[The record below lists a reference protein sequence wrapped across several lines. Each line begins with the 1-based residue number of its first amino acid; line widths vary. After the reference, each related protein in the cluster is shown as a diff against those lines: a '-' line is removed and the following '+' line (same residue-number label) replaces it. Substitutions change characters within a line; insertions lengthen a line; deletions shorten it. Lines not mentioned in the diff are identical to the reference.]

1 MGTDGFGPKG
11 LTSSRLKAEGS
22 KPPPVRTYA
31 QPYKP
36 QAGHLDLSLDLD
48 LL

>member
-1 MGTDGFGPKG
+1 M
-11 LTSSRLKAEGS
+11 SSDT
-22 KPPPVRTYA
+22 PPVRTYA

-36 QAGHLDLSLDLD
+36 QAGHLDLGLDLD